1 MKERVIELSRVCYS
15 YPAGTE
21 ALKDVSLHVLE
32 GERVAILGPNGAGK
46 STLFLLM
53 SGLAAAQSG
62 EVRLFGEQLTPKIV
76 ADTKHMFSIR
86 KRLGIVFQDPDVQ
99 LFSSTIYEDV
109 AFGPLHLGIGEN
121 ELAERVLGAL
131 KLFGIA
137 HLKDKHPYELSGG
150 EKRKAAI
157 ASVMSIDPEVV
168 LFDEPTA
175 DLDPASRRKVI
186 DLINSLHQRGKTIVV
201 STHDV
206 DAVPLFADRV
216 YVLNRTVLGEG
227 TPREVFSDEVLLEEA
242 NLEPPHVIRLVK
254 AMRALGCD
262 VDMESIEQI
271 IHPKEHSSR

>member
-1 MKERVIELSRVCYS
+1 MCYS
-15 YPAGTE
+15 YPTGTE
-21 ALKDVSLHVLE
+21 ALKDVSMHVLE
-32 GERVAILGPNGAGK
+32 GERIAILGPNGAGK

-62 EVRLFGEQLTPKIV
+62 EVKLFGEQLTSKKV
-76 ADTKHMFSIR
+76 ASTKHMFSTR

-109 AFGPLHLGIGEN
+109 AFGPLHLGIGED

-131 KLFGIA
+131 SLFGIA

-175 DLDPASRRKVI
+175 DLDPVSRRKVI
-186 DLINSLHQRGKTIVV
+186 ELINSLHQRGKTIVV

-206 DAVPLFADRV
+206 DAVPLFADRI

-227 TPREVFSDEVLLEEA
+227 TPQEVFSDEALLERA
-242 NLEPPHVIRLVK
+242 NLEPPHMIRFVR
-254 AMRALGCD
+254 AMRALGCEM
-262 VDMESIEQI
+262 DMEGLEELM
-271 IHPKEHSSR
+271 HPKEHSSR